1 MLTVF
6 TENKKCPL
14 VMLVHDTVEAKDK
27 DFRKSFLL
35 HTNKEPT
42 VNKEEKTAY
51 ATYGEGRITLRSL
64 YGADAMEKI
73 GGEGKAYWISNS
85 NFYNPDGTLCGK
97 NCTDEFSPTDNSE
110 SIWGRVELICQGREC
125 EEMLNLLIASDAEVE
140 APEPTAFSD
149 KDGVLCVEVMGIL
162 AAFVT
167 KAAEHRAEY
176 TVTVTDPEGARCHI
190 AGLDIGQ
197 WQIRSS
203 ADEEIKTVTLTRDS
217 SVLSFLAKPGKI
229 SLIKH

>member
-1 MLTVF
+1 MSAEIT
-6 TENKKCPL
+6 
-14 VMLVHDTVEAKDK
+14 D
-27 DFRKSFLL
+27 
-35 HTNKEPT
+35 
-42 VNKEEKTAY
+42 
-51 ATYGEGRITLRSL
+51 GEGTLVLHSLTGAKTIT
-64 YGADAMEKI
+64 KV

-85 NFYNPDGTLCGK
+85 NFYNSDGTLCGK

-140 APEPTAFSD
+140 APVPTAFSD

-197 WQIRSS
+197 WQIKSS
-203 ADEEIKTVTLTRDS
+203 ADDEIKTVTLTRDS
-217 SVLSFLAKPGKI
+217 SVLSFLAKPGEI
-229 SLIKH
+229 SLIKLA